1 LSPAVANVARWFLPL
16 VSGVYLGIAEE
27 ARAIAHRSLGGGMNG
42 RFRNPALTDVMVGE
56 LEAAFLTATSVHD
69 QVCAELDSPPSD
81 LQRGLALATLC
92 KQIVT
97 EQAIAVVDKAVAL
110 SGGSAYFRKS
120 PLERLARDVRAAR
133 FHPPAAPVS
142 FQVAGSRLGP

>member
-1 LSPAVANVARWFLPL
+1 
-16 VSGVYLGIAEE
+16 
-27 ARAIAHRSLGGGMNG
+27 
-42 RFRNPALTDVMVGE
+42 MVGE

-69 QVCAELDSPPSD
+69 QVCAQLDSPPAD
-81 LQRGLALATLC
+81 PQRGMALAMLC

-120 PLERLARDVRAAR
+120 PLERLARDVRASR

-142 FQVAGSRLGP
+142 FQIAGSRLGP